1 LDIKEKCF
9 TFVLDLNKMKIT
21 QKDYIKAIKKGDRE
35 AELSF
40 SNGWVSKNEIF
51 KSEKNYSR
59 KNKHKKKITDF

>member
-1 LDIKEKCF
+1 
-9 TFVLDLNKMKIT
+9 MKIT